1 MEKFFEQLT
10 SYNIL
15 NNLLPGAIFCYILK
29 YFLNID
35 IIANSLIGDLFFI
48 ILWYGN

>member
-15 NNLLPGAIFCYILK
+15 NNLLPGTIFCYLPVK
-29 YFLNID
+29 FLEDEGKNTYE
-35 IIANSLIGDLFFI
+35 NYIGTFQV
-48 ILWYGN
+48 NK